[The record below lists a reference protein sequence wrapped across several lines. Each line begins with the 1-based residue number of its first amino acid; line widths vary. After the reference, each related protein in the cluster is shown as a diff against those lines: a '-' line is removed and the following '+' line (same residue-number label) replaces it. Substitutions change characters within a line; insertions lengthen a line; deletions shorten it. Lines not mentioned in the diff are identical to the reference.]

1 MVCTHM
7 IVRLY
12 VRSYAR
18 FNPLPFPGAFSLEIK
33 KVGNHKTLFL
43 AAPAPHRATSELAPR
58 PGPRAAR
65 APCASALFDNDNRHR
80 LYHRSCAIPFYNPT
94 HRHM

>member
-1 MVCTHM
+1 MRGVYTH
-7 IVRLY
+7 VRLY

-43 AAPAPHRATSELAPR
+43 APSRPRAPPSDVRARSPAGAPR
-58 PGPRAAR
+58 
-65 APCASALFDNDNRHR
+65 
-80 LYHRSCAIPFYNPT
+80 RSRSVC
-94 HRHM
+94 